1 MSTSQALYFI
11 GPPGPARDACC
22 EVGEHVRVFDDQA
35 AFNATEHKAPGLV
48 VISPPDEGAALSLL
62 ADLWE
67 AGAGWTL
74 ALADGGDPPTLRT
87 LSLGLPVGPEALAE
101 FVDREVGGQVTLVDL
116 REALIQIAKARHDV
130 NNPLTAAVAEVQILL
145 MDAADDAEAE
155 EGLLVVQEQLRR
167 IRDLVAATGHLR
179 PPRS

>member
-1 MSTSQALYFI
+1 ML
-11 GPPGPARDACC
+11 
-22 EVGEHVRVFDDQA
+22 VFDDATTFTA
-35 AFNATEHKAPGLV
+35 AEDKAPGLV
-48 VISPPDEGAALSLL
+48 VMSARDDGVALSLL
-62 ADLWE
+62 ADLWD

-87 LSLGLPVGPEALAE
+87 LSLGLPVGAEALGE
-101 FVDREVGGQVTLVDL
+101 YVEREVGAQVSLVDL
-116 REALIQIAKARHDV
+116 REALIQIAKTRHDV

-145 MDAADDAEAE
+145 MDAADDPEAQ
-155 EGLLVVQEQLRR
+155 EGLLVVQQQLRR